1 MRITTQNF
9 LLAHQ
14 KLWRMFHVVA
24 TSEMQRANLQ

>member
-1 MRITTQNF
+1 MHITTQNS

-14 KLWRMFHVVA
+14 MLWRIFEVDA